1 VSAIKTRF
9 GFSSTAEEVA
19 AGIGCIDLRRPSR
32 INPRTYSPAV
42 DRRSLRT
49 NDENTS
55 PTKESNCSST
65 RTRPAASTS
74 RFSQRRHRKPL
85 RHTDLTKYY

>member
-1 VSAIKTRF
+1 
-9 GFSSTAEEVA
+9 
-19 AGIGCIDLRRPSR
+19 
-32 INPRTYSPAV
+32 
-42 DRRSLRT
+42 LRT

-85 RHTDLTKYY
+85 RHTDLTK